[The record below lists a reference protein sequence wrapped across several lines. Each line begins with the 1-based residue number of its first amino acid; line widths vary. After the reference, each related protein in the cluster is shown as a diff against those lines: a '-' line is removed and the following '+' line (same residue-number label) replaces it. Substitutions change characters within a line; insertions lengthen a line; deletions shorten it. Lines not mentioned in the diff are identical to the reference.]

1 MEPFLRPATAL
12 GRMAKPTPDGW
23 VAQTAGM
30 WRGRAVEVVFD
41 PARHD
46 VVFLRGNQPRRVTDA
61 LVSAGWRRRGVD
73 GRSEWWARDRVE
85 VANRRLASRHAV
97 GHQGGR
103 AIA

>member
-12 GRMAKPTPDGW
+12 GRTAEPAPDGW
-23 VAQTAGM
+23 VAQTAGA

-46 VVFLRGNQPRRVTDA
+46 VVFVRGRQPVRVTDA
-61 LVSAGWRRRGVD
+61 LVAAGWRCRGVD
-73 GRSEWWARDRVE
+73 DSHEWWTRDRVD
-85 VANRRLASRHAV
+85 VANRRLASRTAV
-97 GHQGGR
+97 RRGGL

>member
-12 GRMAKPTPDGW
+12 GRTAKPAPDGW
-23 VAQTAGM
+23 VAQTAGR

-46 VVFLRGNQPRRVTDA
+46 VVFLRGSQPRRVTDA

-73 GRSEWWARDRVE
+73 ERCEWWARDRVD
-85 VANRRLASRHAV
+85 VANRRLASRGAA
-97 GHQGGR
+97 GHNGGL